1 MNALEL
7 QAIRHIFAM
16 TVEESAMYISR
27 DHNVAAWQQWENGER
42 EIPEDITRIC
52 AEMKARR
59 KLRINAIIE
68 KINNRIGNN
77 TMRFFPDLISFQAV
91 YQHDDFLD
99 WKSINRPLLNCMPT
113 ILSVC
118 VKRPQRHTHLA
129 FSLSNIL

>member
-42 EIPEDITRIC
+42 EMPEDITRIC

-99 WKSINRPLLNCMPT
+99 WKIYQSAAVELYAHDLERLC
-113 ILSVC
+113 
-118 VKRPQRHTHLA
+118 
-129 FSLSNIL
+129 

>member
-99 WKSINRPLLNCMPT
+99 WKIYQ
-113 ILSVC
+113 SVAVELYAHDLERLC
-118 VKRPQRHTHLA
+118 
-129 FSLSNIL
+129 

>member
-42 EIPEDITRIC
+42 EITEDITRIC

-99 WKSINRPLLNCMPT
+99 WKIYQSAAVELYAHDLERLC
-113 ILSVC
+113 
-118 VKRPQRHTHLA
+118 
-129 FSLSNIL
+129 